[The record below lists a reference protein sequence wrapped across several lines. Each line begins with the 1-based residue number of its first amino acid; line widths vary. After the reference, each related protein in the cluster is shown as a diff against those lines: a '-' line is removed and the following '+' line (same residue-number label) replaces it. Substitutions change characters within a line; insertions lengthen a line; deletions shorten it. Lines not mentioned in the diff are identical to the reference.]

1 MKKAKLFG
9 LVLAAVVLGLL
20 ASWTGRSRQPQKPG
34 QLGKPVL
41 PGLSI
46 NAIGRIE
53 IAQQSKTVTLANTDE
68 GWVVP
73 SLYNYPAD
81 VARIRENLL
90 ALRDLK
96 IGAVQRGARID
107 STNATLVDLQ
117 DERGKPLASIRLGDV
132 RTRPNSQYGW
142 DIPDG
147 RSVAANANDTVYL
160 VKESLSAFEPD
171 AKSWVNTEVLN
182 VQASDVARV
191 VLSGPDGA
199 ATLDRSSGAL
209 TLTGL
214 AEGESCDASKVSGVA
229 SALGYL
235 RFSDLAD
242 PALTDAQTGVA
253 TGHTFTVTTT
263 DGTIYAARIG
273 AAAPDRSDRYL
284 RIAVS
289 AQPVSTNAA
298 ERASVTQQAAEL
310 NRSVS
315 PWLFLISSWNADNMT
330 RSRAYFIQAPTPP
343 PASPE
348 PPPERAPE
356 VPAAGS

>member
-20 ASWTGRSRQPQKPG
+20 ASWTGRSRQPRKPE

-53 IAQQSKTVTLANTDE
+53 IAQQNKTVTLANTDD
-68 GWVVP
+68 GWVVS

-81 VARIRENLL
+81 VAKIRESLL

-96 IGAVQRGARID
+96 VGAVQRGARID

-132 RTRPNSQYGW
+132 RTKSNPQYGW
-142 DIPDG
+142 DMPDG
-147 RSVAANANDTVYL
+147 RSVAANANDTVFL
-160 VKESLSAFEPD
+160 VKESLSSLEPD
-171 AKSWVNTEVLN
+171 AKTWVNTEMLN
-182 VQASDVARV
+182 VQASDIATVA
-191 VLSGPDGA
+191 LAGPDGA
-199 ATLDRSSGAL
+199 VILNRASGAL

-214 AEGESCDASKVSGVA
+214 AEGESCDASKVSGVE
-229 SALGYL
+229 SALGNL
-235 RFSDLAD
+235 RFADLAD
-242 PALTDAQTGVA
+242 PALTDAQTGMA

-273 AAAPDRSDRYL
+273 AAAPDRSDRYFRL
-284 RIAVS
+284 AVS

-298 ERASVTQQAAEL
+298 ERASVTQQAAER

-330 RSRAYFIQAPTPP
+330 RSRATFIQAPTPP
-343 PASPE
+343 PKETPPE
-348 PPPERAPE
+348 PAPE
-356 VPAAGS
+356 APAAES

>member
-20 ASWTGRSRQPQKPG
+20 ASWTGRSRQPQKLD

-53 IAQQSKTVTLANTDE
+53 IAQPSTTVTLANTDD
-68 GWVVP
+68 GWVVS

-81 VARIRENLL
+81 VAKIRENLL
-90 ALRDLK
+90 ALRNLTV
-96 IGAVQRGARID
+96 GAIQRGARID
-107 STNATLVDLQ
+107 STNAILVDLQ
-117 DERGKPLASIRLGDV
+117 DASGKSLASIRLGEV
-132 RTRPNSQYGW
+132 RNTTNPNYGW
-142 DIPDG
+142 DMPDG
-147 RSVAANANDTVYL
+147 RSVAANASDTVFL
-160 VKESLSAFEPD
+160 VKDSLTALESE
-171 AKSWVNTEVLN
+171 AKTWVNTEVLS
-182 VQASDVARV
+182 VQASDIATV

-209 TLTGL
+209 TLNGL
-214 AEGESCDASKVSGVA
+214 AEGESIDPSRVSGVE
-229 SALGYL
+229 SALTHL
-235 RFSDLAD
+235 RFVDLAD
-242 PALTDAQTGVA
+242 PALSDAQTGMA

-284 RIAVS
+284 RLAVS

-298 ERASVTQQAAEL
+298 ERVSVTQQADEL
-310 NRSVS
+310 NRLVS
-315 PWLFLISSWNADNMT
+315 PWLFLISSWNADTMT
-330 RSRAYFIQAPTPP
+330 RSRSSFIQVPTPP
-343 PASPE
+343 VSTDTPSE
-348 PPPERAPE
+348 PAPE
-356 VPAAGS
+356 ASAAES